1 VTECQNVA
9 ISGSRPYANH
19 TDGFYRESAAS
30 RCSVRDC
37 ESLGRRK
44 PTGIFQQAR
53 GLLAAQSSA
62 ESNYKDVPGDCD
74 GAQAS
79 SQQAREEG
87 FGTLVKSIPH
97 HETRHCYGE

>member
-1 VTECQNVA
+1 
-9 ISGSRPYANH
+9 
-19 TDGFYRESAAS
+19 
-30 RCSVRDC
+30 VRDC

-62 ESNYKDVPGDCD
+62 ESNNVDGPGDSD
-74 GAQAS
+74 RAQAS
-79 SQQAREEG
+79 SQHAREEG
-87 FGTLVKSIPH
+87 FGTLVKAIPN